1 MPRPLTPRLETDRLL
16 LREWRDEDLDA
27 YAAMSQDLGDA
38 SQDSALLAPCDVIE
52 PDARDARAHADF
64 NAGFNE
70 LIDSMSPVFTH
81 VAESAK

>member
-1 MPRPLTPRLETDRLL
+1 
-16 LREWRDEDLDA
+16 
-27 YAAMSQDLGDA
+27 MSQGLGDA

-52 PDARDARAHADF
+52 PDAREARAHADF

-81 VAESAK
+81 IAESAK